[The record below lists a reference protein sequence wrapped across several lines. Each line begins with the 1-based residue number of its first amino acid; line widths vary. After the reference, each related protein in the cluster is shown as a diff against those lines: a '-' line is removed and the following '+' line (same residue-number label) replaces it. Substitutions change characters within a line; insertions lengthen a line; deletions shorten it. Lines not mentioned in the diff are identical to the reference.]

1 MNRVSLG
8 RLYAIARKEWIHI
21 IRDWRSLLL
30 AIAIPAVL
38 ILLFGYALNMD
49 LKEVP
54 TVVWDQTGTPES
66 REFLSLFDGSP
77 YFSIRHYRQDYAS
90 IQEDL
95 DKGRAMVAV
104 VVPGDFARRVLLGDP
119 VDVQVIVDGSDANTA
134 RLVVSYAMSVGMI
147 HSRSVGVKKMELMGA
162 GELVQPV
169 ELEPRAWYNADLKSQ
184 NVIVPGIIAVVMMVV
199 AAMMAS
205 VTVARE
211 WETGTMEQLVST
223 PVRVPELVLGKVI
236 PYFIL
241 GLLDVAIAVAMGR
254 WLFDVPLRGSP
265 GLLFASA
272 SLFLTGALFFGMT
285 VGIVMKTQVL
295 STQIAMIAGF
305 LPTTLLSGFVFA
317 IENMPVPIQIIT
329 YVVPARYF
337 IALLK
342 GIYLKGIGLEILW
355 LNALLLGVYA
365 AVMVILAMRK
375 LKLRLE

>member
-1 MNRVSLG
+1 MLSTR
-8 RLYAIARKEWIHI
+8 RLAAVARKEWIHI

-30 AIAIPAVL
+30 AVAIPAVL

-49 LKEVP
+49 LKDVP
-54 TVVWDQTGTPES
+54 TVVWDQSGTPES

-77 YFSIRHYRQDYAS
+77 YFSVRHYRQGYAP

-95 DKGRAMVAV
+95 DTGRAMVAV
-104 VVPGDFARRVLLGDP
+104 VVPGDFARRILRGDS

-134 RLVVSYAMSVGMI
+134 RLAVSYAMSLGMI
-147 HSRSVGVKKMELMGA
+147 HSRQVGARRVALLGM
-162 GELVQPV
+162 GELAQPV

-184 NVIVPGIIAVVMMVV
+184 NVIIPGILAVVMMVM
-199 AAMMAS
+199 AALMAS

-211 WETGTMEQLVST
+211 WETGTMEQLIST
-223 PVRVPELVLGKVI
+223 PLRVPELVLGKVL
-236 PYFIL
+236 PYFVL
-241 GLLDVAIAVAMGR
+241 GLLDVAIAVALGG

-265 GLLFASA
+265 ALLFASA
-272 SLFLTGALFFGMT
+272 ALFLTGALFFGMT

-317 IENMPVPIQIIT
+317 IENMPAPIQLIT

-342 GIYLKGIGLEILW
+342 GIYLKGVGLEVLW
-355 LNALLLGVYA
+355 LNALLLSVYA
-365 AVMVILAMRK
+365 AIMVILAMRT
-375 LKLRLE
+375 LKLRME

>member
-1 MNRVSLG
+1 MLSTR
-8 RLYAIARKEWIHI
+8 RLAAVARKEWIHI

-30 AIAIPAVL
+30 AVAIPAVL
-38 ILLFGYALNMD
+38 ILLFGYALDMD
-49 LKEVP
+49 LKDVP
-54 TVVWDQTGTPES
+54 TVVWDQSGTPES

-77 YFSIRHYRQDYAS
+77 YFSVRHYRQGYAP

-95 DKGRAMVAV
+95 DTGRAMVAV
-104 VVPGDFARRVLLGDP
+104 VVPGDFARRILRGDS

-134 RLVVSYAMSVGMI
+134 RLAVSYAMSLGMI
-147 HSRSVGVKKMELMGA
+147 HSRQVGARRVALLGM
-162 GELVQPV
+162 GELAQPV

-184 NVIVPGIIAVVMMVV
+184 NVIIPGILAVVMMVM
-199 AAMMAS
+199 AALMAS

-211 WETGTMEQLVST
+211 WETGTMEQLIST
-223 PVRVPELVLGKVI
+223 PLRVPELVLGKVL
-236 PYFIL
+236 PYFVL
-241 GLLDVAIAVAMGR
+241 GLLDVAIAVALGG

-265 GLLFASA
+265 ALLFASA
-272 SLFLTGALFFGMT
+272 ALFLTGALFFGMT

-317 IENMPVPIQIIT
+317 IENMPAPIQLIT

-342 GIYLKGIGLEILW
+342 GIYLKGVGLEILW
-355 LNALLLGVYA
+355 LNALLLSVYA
-365 AVMVILAMRK
+365 AVMVILAMRT

>member
-1 MNRVSLG
+1 
-8 RLYAIARKEWIHI
+8 
-21 IRDWRSLLL
+21 
-30 AIAIPAVL
+30 
-38 ILLFGYALNMD
+38 MD
-49 LKEVP
+49 LKDVP
-54 TVVWDQTGTPES
+54 TVVWDQSGTPES

-77 YFSIRHYRQDYAS
+77 YFSVRHYRQGYAP

-95 DKGRAMVAV
+95 DTGRAMVAV
-104 VVPGDFARRVLLGDP
+104 VVPGDFARRILRGDS

-134 RLVVSYAMSVGMI
+134 RLAVSYAMSLGMI
-147 HSRSVGVKKMELMGA
+147 HSRQVGARRVALLGM
-162 GELVQPV
+162 GELAQPV

-184 NVIVPGIIAVVMMVV
+184 NVIIPGILAVVMMVM
-199 AAMMAS
+199 AALMAS

-211 WETGTMEQLVST
+211 WETGTMEQLIST
-223 PVRVPELVLGKVI
+223 PLRVPELVLGKVL
-236 PYFIL
+236 PYFVL
-241 GLLDVAIAVAMGR
+241 GLLDVAIAVALGG

-265 GLLFASA
+265 ALLFASA
-272 SLFLTGALFFGMT
+272 ALFLTGALFFGMT

-317 IENMPVPIQIIT
+317 IENMPAPIQLIT

-342 GIYLKGIGLEILW
+342 GIYLKGVGLEILW
-355 LNALLLGVYA
+355 LNALLLSVYA
-365 AVMVILAMRK
+365 AVMVILAMRT

>member
-1 MNRVSLG
+1 MLSTR
-8 RLYAIARKEWIHI
+8 RLAAVARKEWIHI

-30 AIAIPAVL
+30 AVAIPAVL

-49 LKEVP
+49 LKDVP
-54 TVVWDQTGTPES
+54 TVVWDQSGTPES

-77 YFSIRHYRQDYAS
+77 YFSVRHYRQGYAP

-95 DKGRAMVAV
+95 DTGRAMVAV
-104 VVPGDFARRVLLGDP
+104 VVPGDFARRILRGDS

-134 RLVVSYAMSVGMI
+134 RLAVSYAMSLGMI
-147 HSRSVGVKKMELMGA
+147 HSRQVGARRVALLGM
-162 GELVQPV
+162 GELAQPV

-184 NVIVPGIIAVVMMVV
+184 NVIIPGILAVVMMVM
-199 AAMMAS
+199 AALMAS

-211 WETGTMEQLVST
+211 WETGTMEQLIST
-223 PVRVPELVLGKVI
+223 PLRVPELVLGKVL
-236 PYFIL
+236 PYFVL
-241 GLLDVAIAVAMGR
+241 GLLDVAIAVALGG

-265 GLLFASA
+265 ALLFASA
-272 SLFLTGALFFGMT
+272 ALFLTGALFFGMT

-317 IENMPVPIQIIT
+317 IENMPAPIQLIT

-342 GIYLKGIGLEILW
+342 GIYLKGVGLEILW
-355 LNALLLGVYA
+355 LNALLLSVYA
-365 AVMVILAMRK
+365 AVMVILAMRT